1 MVSRVSPR
9 RIRRLLVL
17 LPASA
22 MVLVGFAGAAEA
34 AAGSAANGPNN
45 AAGHRY
51 GEFRSAHGA
60 RSAQLRRAEAA
71 SGIISGNFYQIQ
83 NVNSGKCMEV
93 YHSGTANLDNVD
105 QYTCAWDPN
114 KEWTF
119 NFIKVAGGAD
129 LWQLKNVGS
138 GKCAEVYHSSSAN
151 LANVDQYTCNSSHPN
166 QLWAS
171 FDGVGA
177 DAGQVGFANDTSPFH
192 ALEVYHSLKTN
203 LANIDQYGPNLLSNG
218 NFTPNQEW
226 FLNSPL

>member
-1 MVSRVSPR
+1 MASRVPAG

-17 LPASA
+17 VPASA
-22 MVLVGFAGAAEA
+22 MVLAGYAVPAEA
-34 AAGSAANGPNN
+34 SAGSAASGPPS

-60 RSAQLRRAEAA
+60 RAAQLRRAEAA

-93 YHSGTANLDNVD
+93 YHSGTANLANID

-119 NFIKVAGGAD
+119 NFIKVVAHAD
-129 LWQLKNVGS
+129 VWQLKNVGS

-171 FDGVGA
+171 FAGVGA
-177 DAGQVGFANDTSPFH
+177 DAGQVAFANDTSPFH

-203 LANIDQYGPNLLSNG
+203 LANIDQYGPNELPNG